1 MSEND
6 TMTATFSNIHAA
18 NDCKLGY
25 GKMLST
31 VRGTPTRFS
40 SKYNDDDDGDAI
52 ITYLIIIIIII
63 TRRL

>member
-1 MSEND
+1 MIAS
-6 TMTATFSNIHAA
+6 
-18 NDCKLGY
+18 Y
-25 GKMLST
+25 RKMLPR
-31 VRGTPTRFS
+31 VRWTPTRFS